1 MVLASWG
8 QGAGNLLGYSCLGT
22 VPEGPVGIA
31 FITLNWT
38 ELLFSRL
45 LFFLALWQFD
55 ANNVFQ
61 ETAKGQRL
69 MKAVPTPLSDFRA

>member
-22 VPEGPVGIA
+22 FPEGPVGIG

-45 LFFLALWQFD
+45 LFFLALCGNLVQIMF
-55 ANNVFQ
+55 F
-61 ETAKGQRL
+61 KRLQR
-69 MKAVPTPLSDFRA
+69 VSVS